1 MDKGDIDCGVNKDED
16 DEDDVEEQDD
26 ELPPLLDA
34 DDAI

>member
-26 ELPPLLDA
+26 ELPPLLD
-34 DDAI
+34 DAI